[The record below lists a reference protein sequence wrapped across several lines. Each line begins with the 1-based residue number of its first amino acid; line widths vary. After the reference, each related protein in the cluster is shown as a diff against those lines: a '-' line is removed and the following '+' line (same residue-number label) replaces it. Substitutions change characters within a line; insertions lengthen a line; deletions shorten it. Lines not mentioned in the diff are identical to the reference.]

1 MKHDISRMGPAYV
14 KVGQFIAARSDVFPK
29 YITSEL
35 SGLHDDVQPEPFES
49 IVNILQKECDMKHF
63 LSIDETPLSTASI
76 GQIHHCVLKDY
87 PDTPVVMKVRKPNV
101 DQQVRDD
108 FEALTNIIECCRICI
123 PGNRMISDLYSI
135 VEQCKRSVYQ
145 ELDFEIEK
153 KNLKALRVAFKDT
166 SVVVPRVVGPLSTDK
181 VLLLEYVP
189 SKKLTQGTNTT
200 ELVKTIFLCGLQF
213 GVIHG
218 DLHPGNIG
226 LIDNDQFV
234 LYDTGSVIYV
244 NPQMIKD
251 LFTGIL
257 SKNTN
262 MVMTKL
268 LENNLVYVTREPE
281 GSVQLNH
288 AVRYIIDYIDHVNV
302 QKLIAQVKSDPVLNT
317 TYLHFRIDP
326 DLFLLSRTM
335 SLLEG
340 TCKHVNTEFSYN
352 DILLDMLTDTDVLLE
367 YMDMTALLQR
377 GLSDI
382 QRMQQQQVGEPALP
396 DTSVLEKNT
405 KVFESLIVLL
415 LFLNLIF

>member
-1 MKHDISRMGPAYV
+1 
-14 KVGQFIAARSDVFPK
+14 
-29 YITSEL
+29 
-35 SGLHDDVQPEPFES
+35 
-49 IVNILQKECDMKHF
+49 
-63 LSIDETPLSTASI
+63 
-76 GQIHHCVLKDY
+76 
-87 PDTPVVMKVRKPNV
+87 
-101 DQQVRDD
+101 
-108 FEALTNIIECCRICI
+108 
-123 PGNRMISDLYSI
+123 
-135 VEQCKRSVYQ
+135 
-145 ELDFEIEK
+145 
-153 KNLKALRVAFKDT
+153 
-166 SVVVPRVVGPLSTDK
+166 
-181 VLLLEYVP
+181 
-189 SKKLTQGTNTT
+189 
-200 ELVKTIFLCGLQF
+200 
-213 GVIHG
+213 
-218 DLHPGNIG
+218 
-226 LIDNDQFV
+226 
-234 LYDTGSVIYV
+234 
-244 NPQMIKD
+244 MIKD